1 MGVVLTTLKKRGIIK
16 AEKGGKYCLI
26 SNKEKEKEK
35 HMEEINK
42 KVRDEMIEK
51 WREFYRSEFNDIAS
65 FEMSEDEFIEGK
77 LRHELNKKIENMLT
91 TEL

>member
-1 MGVVLTTLKKRGIIK
+1 
-16 AEKGGKYCLI
+16 
-26 SNKEKEKEK
+26 
-35 HMEEINK
+35 
-42 KVRDEMIEK
+42 MIEK
-51 WREFYRSEFNDIAS
+51 WRDFYRSEFNDIAS